1 MKQEVI
7 NYLAVE
13 QYSAPD
19 IEVIN
24 IELTQNILSGSFELP
39 PVGDGEDAW

>member
-1 MKQEVI
+1 MKQEGI

-13 QYSAPD
+13 KYAAPV
-19 IEVIN
+19 IEVID
-24 IELTQNILSGSFELP
+24 IELTHNILSGSFELP